1 MFTSCVYE
9 AQILHAKTS
18 PAPVY
23 AYVFSYK
30 GQETPS
36 YAAAFSDLVKRSG
49 FRHPLINTGN
59 DQFNMNTTRLRCYW
73 DFPLTYSG
81 VTHADELLY
90 LFRMAGF
97 SAAYSPS
104 DIQMSQWMTRLWTQ
118 FARTG

>member
-23 AYVFSYK
+23 AYVYSYK

-36 YAAAFSDLVKRSG
+36 YAAVFSDLVKRSG

-59 DQFNMNTTRLRCYW
+59 DHSTRIQQHGYIVIGIFRLLIQASLTQTNFFTYFAW
-73 DFPLTYSG
+73 PAFPPHIRRQTSKCRNG
-81 VTHADELLY
+81 
-90 LFRMAGF
+90 
-97 SAAYSPS
+97 
-104 DIQMSQWMTRLWTQ
+104 
-118 FARTG
+118 